1 MEKGRGVR
9 RESPLHRL
17 LAATCQLAPVT
28 EMWGNYVIAALVT
41 CLHRYP
47 GKAIYPLVLRR
58 AAPQSAFSFIVA
70 RICDTLP
77 NFGLLVCTL
86 SRYRDALS
94 LSPLLR

>member
-1 MEKGRGVR
+1 MERGRGVR

-47 GKAIYPLVLRR
+47 GKAIYPRSSTRCPSVSFVVHRGQDLRHVAKFR
-58 AAPQSAFSFIVA
+58 ASCLHSFQI
-70 RICDTLP
+70 P
-77 NFGLLVCTL
+77 
-86 SRYRDALS
+86 
-94 LSPLLR
+94 